1 MGMKQ
6 ILVMMVAVVLVG
18 CGEDTRKAVPIPPA
32 SKNIIADNIV
42 DKAIRK
48 ELGKPISGL
57 TNADLEKV
65 TYLDLSNTKITEE
78 GLKELAKLQNL
89 TKIALRRTKITD
101 EGLKEVAKLQN
112 LIELDLQI
120 TKITDAGLKEVA
132 KLQNLKQLSL
142 VETQI
147 SDAGLKEV
155 AKLQKLERLNLYPNA
170 WAKDNAG
177 VAELKRALPNCEI
190 EGP

>member
-1 MGMKQ
+1 MKQ
-6 ILVMMVAVVLVG
+6 ILVMMAVLVG
-18 CGEDTRKAVPIPPA
+18 CVEDTRKAVPIPPA

-57 TNADLEKV
+57 TNADLAKV

-112 LIELDLQI
+112 LIELDLQM

-132 KLQNLKQLSL
+132 KLQKLKFIILSGT
-142 VETQI
+142 EITK
-147 SDAGLKEV
+147 SSA
-155 AKLQKLERLNLYPNA
+155 
-170 WAKDNAG
+170 
-177 VAELKRALPNCEI
+177 AELKKALPNCRI
-190 EGP
+190 DGP